1 MGFYLNYER
10 SDESQRFFES
20 EHILNK
26 VKAIIAHSFDL
37 ENANDNLRRAHIPRG
52 KRERFLKAFG
62 KYVNDPKM
70 PGVPYSQLSDL
81 WYEET

>member
-1 MGFYLNYER
+1 MGFFLNYER
-10 SDESQRFFES
+10 TAESQRFFKS
-20 EHILNK
+20 EHILNR
-26 VKAIIAHSFDL
+26 VKAIIAHSYDL
-37 ENANDNLRRAHIPRG
+37 ENANNNLRRSGITRG

-70 PGVPYSQLSDL
+70 PGVPYSQLSNL